1 MMNKKITIRKSIA
14 LETVLKE
21 ATRQPLLTVEQEIEV
36 EIASQRVV
44 WKIIRNYRTGIIVLW

>member
-1 MMNKKITIRKSIA
+1 MNNKITIRKSIA

-21 ATRQPLLTVEQEIEV
+21 AARQPLLTVEQEIEV

-44 WKIIRNYRTGIIVLW
+44 WKIIRNYKTGIFVLW

>member
-1 MMNKKITIRKSIA
+1 MNKKITIRKSIA

-44 WKIIRNYRTGIIVLW
+44 WKIIRNYKTGIFVLW